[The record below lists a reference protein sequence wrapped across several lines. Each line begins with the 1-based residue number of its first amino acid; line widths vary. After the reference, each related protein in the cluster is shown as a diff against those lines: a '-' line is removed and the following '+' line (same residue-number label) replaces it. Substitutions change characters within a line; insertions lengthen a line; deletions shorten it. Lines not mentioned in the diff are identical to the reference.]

1 MMRFDRKHI
10 LEFQRFFAASLGGVI
25 FDIALSYVLVHF
37 WGMAVLAAS
46 AVSLFTAAA
55 LVYLVHEH
63 WTFGGGGR
71 FSIRRLVQT
80 LISAL
85 TALVTRALVLTSLS
99 FLLGEKL
106 ILFQLGTAVTA
117 SFLVNYLLVRQI
129 MHRSGRASA

>member
-1 MMRFDRKHI
+1 MRFDRKRI

-25 FDIALSYVLVHF
+25 FDIALSYVLVQF
-37 WGMAVLAAS
+37 WGGMGVLAAS

-55 LVYLVHEH
+55 LVYFVHEH

-80 LISAL
+80 LITAL

-99 FLLGEKL
+99 FLLGDKL